1 MRKFVSERIGMLRS
15 LKNVS
20 AREMSFALGKSPNY
34 INNIENGVIVPSLEV
49 LEEICDF
56 LEITV
61 MEFFQVENNNPMRVK
76 EMITDIMSLDQEQI
90 EIVHSVVKQ
99 FKKIK

>member
-1 MRKFVSERIGMLRS
+1 MRKFVSNRVGKLRS

-34 INNIENGVIVPSLEV
+34 INNIENGVIIPSLEV
-49 LEEICDF
+49 LEEICEF
-56 LEITV
+56 LEISV
-61 MEFFQVENNNPMRVK
+61 MEFFQEANNNPMKVD
-76 EMITDIMSLDQEQI
+76 ELVTDIMSLDQEQI

-99 FKKIK
+99 FRKIK